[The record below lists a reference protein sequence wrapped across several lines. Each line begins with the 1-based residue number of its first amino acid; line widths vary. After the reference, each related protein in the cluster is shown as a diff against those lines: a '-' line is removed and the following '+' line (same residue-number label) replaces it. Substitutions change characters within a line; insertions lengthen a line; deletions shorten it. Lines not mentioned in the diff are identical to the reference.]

1 MSKEDSVWN
10 SKKAIEECEREHS
23 SLTIYEQRCAEAAAD
38 KWVNFWAGVVEYEDN
53 GEQCLRYE
61 WVHNFIHHINAALAR
76 RNYVFAFS
84 PRNVKRK
91 MMCWLYALY
100 SAGKKGGRIEVMKVP
115 APPVHS
121 KHRNKQED
129 FTAFD
134 YAFDFSG
141 YWIQLIDNWATID
154 MTQYEY
160 IDVLKADIELFVY
173 SLIDTSNSNAIIEA
187 DKLEAELEEAERE
200 AYEEKY
206 GRHDDRKKDSYYQDA
221 GYYKGNRDYN

>member
-10 SKKAIEECEREHS
+10 SKKAIEECEHERS
-23 SLTIYEQRCAEAAAD
+23 SVSLYEQRCAEATAD
-38 KWVNFWAGVVEYEDN
+38 NWVNFWAGVVEYEDN

-61 WVHNFIHHINAALAR
+61 WVHNFVHHINAALSR
-76 RNYVFAFS
+76 RKYIFALP
-84 PRNVKRK
+84 PRAVKRK
-91 MMCWLYALY
+91 MMYWLYALY
-100 SAGKKGGRIEVMKVP
+100 NAGEKGGRTEVMKVP
-115 APPVHS
+115 APPLHS
-121 KHRNKQED
+121 KHRNKLED

-134 YAFDFSG
+134 YAFGFSE
-141 YWIQLIDNWATID
+141 YWIQLIDNWATVD
-154 MTQYEY
+154 MTTYEY
-160 IDVLKADIELFVY
+160 IDILKADIELFVY

-206 GRHDDRKKDSYYQDA
+206 GRHDDKKKDSYYQDA